1 MPPAGRFGEVRAS
14 DLRAI
19 RRLTGQLMEAE
30 DLSTLGRELIQ
41 GTSKI
46 LPADFMLWNLWTLE
60 MDQVLAMESNNAH
73 CQRVLECH
81 GNELAA
87 TIHHHPVIAAGH
99 LDSAKLRPQRMS
111 DYESGATFIDNPLY
125 REVYRHVDSRHQMA
139 YDAIRLEDCQ
149 VILSWNRK
157 NLDFTDRDM
166 QILHVVGLQ
175 VAALSRRLDDRRH
188 LRRTWDDLAGALGLN
203 TAGRESPPLGRNDGY
218 ILSAMI
224 RGTSRAEMAEGLHW
238 RRDTLDRHLA
248 VLREK
253 MGYENM
259 AQLQQVLADL
269 RSPARGGPG
278 DAQRGSP

>member
-1 MPPAGRFGEVRAS
+1 MAERFGEIRMS

-30 DLSTLGRELIQ
+30 DLPTLGRELIQ
-41 GTSKI
+41 GTLKI

-99 LDSAKLRPQRMS
+99 LDNAMLRPQRMS
-111 DYESGATFIDNPLY
+111 DYESDTAFLDNPLY

-139 YDAIRLEDCQ
+139 YDAIRLEDSR
-149 VILSWNRK
+149 VVLSWNRRDR
-157 NLDFTDRDM
+157 DFTHREM
-166 QILHVVGLQ
+166 QLLHVVGLQ
-175 VAALSRRLDDRRH
+175 VAALSRRLEDRRH
-188 LRRTWDDLAGALGLN
+188 LRRTWDDLAGALGLHA
-203 TAGRESPPLGRNDGY
+203 AGNESPPLGRNDGY

-224 RGTSRAEMAEGLHW
+224 RGTSRAQIAGALHW
-238 RRDTLDRHLA
+238 RRDTLDRHLGI
-248 VLREK
+248 LREK

-259 AQLQQVLADL
+259 AQLQQALADL
-269 RSPARGGPG
+269 RFPARGARQGG
-278 DAQRGSP
+278 E

>member
-1 MPPAGRFGEVRAS
+1 MPAARRFGEVRAS

-30 DLSTLGRELIQ
+30 DLSSLGRELIQ

-46 LPADFMLWNLWTLE
+46 LPADFMVWNLWTLGMDE
-60 MDQVLAMESNNAH
+60 MLTMESNDYL
-73 CQRVLECH
+73 CQSVLERH
-81 GNELAA
+81 GDALAA
-87 TIHHHPVIAAGH
+87 TIGHHPVIATGH
-99 LDSAKLRPQRMS
+99 LDDTKLRPHRIS
-111 DYESGATFIDNPLY
+111 DYETGGAFMENPLY
-125 REVYRHVDSRHQMA
+125 HEVYRHVDSRHQMV
-139 YDAIRLEDCQ
+139 YDASGLENFR
-149 VILSWNRK
+149 VMLSWNRK
-157 NLDFTDRDM
+157 NGDFTDREM
-166 QILHVVGLQ
+166 QLLHVVGLQ
-175 VAALSRRLDDRRH
+175 VAALSRRLEDRRH
-188 LRRTWDDLAGALGLN
+188 LRRTWDDLAGALGLHA
-203 TAGRESPPLGRNDGY
+203 AGMPSPSLGRNDGY

-224 RGTSRAEMAEGLHW
+224 RGTSRAEMAEGMHW

-248 VLREK
+248 ILREK